1 MSAGHHYQPG
11 RSGAYRST
19 SEGFRAFHPKPLP
32 PDPPLAFDETL
43 IGRLASASAELG
55 RLDGAA
61 EILPDPDFF
70 VYSYVRKEAV
80 LSSQI
85 EGTRSSLA
93 DLFDFEAG
101 AEGRRVRQDVREVS
115 NYVTSLNFALE
126 QVRRGVAVST
136 ELLQRTHA
144 QLMRGVRGNEAEP
157 GALKSRQ
164 NWIGP
169 SGSSPLTAEFVPP
182 PPDETPAAL
191 AALTDYIRTGSLDV
205 PLIKAGLAHAQFES
219 IHPFLDGNG
228 RMGRLLVTLILTTS
242 GAVRRPVLYLSY
254 YLLKHREEYIQRL
267 QRVRDDGDWEGWLV
281 FFLTGVEETSIQAAE
296 TARAILALKQEH
308 ELLIERDLGRRAGSG
323 HKLLEHLF
331 RQPVV
336 NVGTV
341 ASLLGSTFP
350 PASELVKTFAKLGLL
365 TELTGQKRNRFF
377 RYTPYVELLQQD
389 RVPTPSPRAAS
400 ATTAPGPPRPRTAR
414 G

>member
-1 MSAGHHYQPG
+1 MSAGRRYQPG
-11 RSGAYRST
+11 RSGSYRAT
-19 SEGFRAFHPKPLP
+19 AEGFRAFHPKPLP
-32 PDPPLAFDETL
+32 PDPPLVFDEHL
-43 IGRLASASAELG
+43 IARLAAASTELG

-70 VYSYVRKEAV
+70 VYTYVRKEAV

-101 AEGRRVRQDVREVS
+101 VEGRRGRQDVREVS

-126 QVRRGVAVST
+126 QVRKGVDMDT
-136 ELLQRTHA
+136 NLLQATHS

-169 SGSSPLTAEFVPP
+169 VGSSPMTADFVPP

-191 AALTDYIRTGSLDV
+191 AALSDYIRTGSTEV
-205 PLIKAGLAHAQFES
+205 PLIRAGLAHAQFET

-228 RMGRLLVTLILTTS
+228 RMGRLLVTLMLAAS

-254 YLLKHREEYIQRL
+254 FLLKHREEYIEKL
-267 QRVRDDGDWEGWLV
+267 QRVRDNGDWEGWLL
-281 FFLTGVEETSIQAAE
+281 FFLTGIEETSIQAVE
-296 TARAILALKQEH
+296 TAREILAMKHEH
-308 ELLIERDLGRRAGSG
+308 ESLIEGELGRRAGSG
-323 HKLLEHLF
+323 HKLLDHLY

-336 NVGTV
+336 NVSLV
-341 ASLLGSTFP
+341 ASLLRSTFP
-350 PASELVKTFAKLGLL
+350 PASDLVTTFERLGLL

-389 RVPTPSPRAAS
+389 RAPTTSRSAAPQGS
-400 ATTAPGPPRPRTAR
+400 GQTAGHLGTAR

>member
-1 MSAGHHYQPG
+1 
-11 RSGAYRST
+11 
-19 SEGFRAFHPKPLP
+19 
-32 PDPPLAFDETL
+32 LAFDDAL

-101 AEGRRVRQDVREVS
+101 AQGRRGRHDVREVS

-126 QVRRGVAVST
+126 QVRKGVAVST
-136 ELLQRTHA
+136 DLLQGTHA
-144 QLMRGVRGNEAEP
+144 QLMRGVRGNEAAP

-169 SGSSPLTAEFVPP
+169 IGSSPLTADFVPP
-182 PPDETPAAL
+182 PPEETPTAL
-191 AALTDYIRTGSLDV
+191 AALTDYIRTGSMEV
-205 PLIKAGLAHAQFES
+205 PLIKAGLAHAQFET

-228 RMGRLLVTLILTTS
+228 RMGRLLVTLMLTTS
-242 GAVRRPVLYLSY
+242 GVVRRPVLYLSY

-267 QRVRDDGDWEGWLV
+267 QGVRDDGDWEGWLV
-281 FFLTGVEETSIQAAE
+281 FFLTGVEETSIHAAE

-308 ELLIERDLGRRAGSG
+308 ELVIERELGRRAGSG
-323 HKLLEHLF
+323 RKLLEHLF
-331 RQPVV
+331 RRPVV
-336 NVGTV
+336 NVGMV

-350 PASELVKTFAKLGLL
+350 PASELVTTFANLGLL

-389 RVPTPSPRAAS
+389 LERRPPT
-400 ATTAPGPPRPRTAR
+400 
-414 G
+414 